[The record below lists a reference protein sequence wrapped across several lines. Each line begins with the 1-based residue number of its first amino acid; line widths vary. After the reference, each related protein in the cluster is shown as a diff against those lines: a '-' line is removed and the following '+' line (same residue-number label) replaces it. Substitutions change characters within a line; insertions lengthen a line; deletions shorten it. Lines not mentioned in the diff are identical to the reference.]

1 MYREIREQEELA
13 KYRSERPKI
22 QTQFSDLKRGLSS
35 VTDDEWEN
43 LPEVGNLTRKK
54 RKRDERS
61 FAIPDSVLAAD
72 REKNQY
78 ENALDSQQQEV
89 SFQLTVMRYACPT
102 YKLMQNGGFET
113 PANSGSLTNL
123 VEIGQA
129 RDRILTLKL
138 DQISGTSSIAG
149 TASSVD
155 PKGYLT
161 DLNSVIHKTDAE
173 IGDIKRLRVLYDSL

>member
-61 FAIPDSVLAAD
+61 FAVPDSVLAAD

-89 SFQLTVMRYACPT
+89 SYSCDMLA
-102 YKLMQNGGFET
+102 L
-113 PANSGSLTNL
+113 L
-123 VEIGQA
+123 
-129 RDRILTLKL
+129 
-138 DQISGTSSIAG
+138 TSSCRTEALKPLQ
-149 TASSVD
+149 TLAVSPTSSR
-155 PKGYLT
+155 
-161 DLNSVIHKTDAE
+161 SV
-173 IGDIKRLRVLYDSL
+173 KRA